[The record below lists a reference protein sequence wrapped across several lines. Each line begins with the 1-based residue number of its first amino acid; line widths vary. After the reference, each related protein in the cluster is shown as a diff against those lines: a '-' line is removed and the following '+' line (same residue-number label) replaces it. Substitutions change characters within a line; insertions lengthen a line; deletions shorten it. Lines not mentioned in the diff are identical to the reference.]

1 VATLLSQPRNGS
13 GNADLSLTSPSLRT
27 WLCEC
32 WAIIFS
38 HPEDFVP
45 CDLEMDRWL
54 VVVRHAFSERGIR
67 PLGLAPPALD
77 LDRSWVSRLNT
88 NTCGVMLKDEARQ
101 HPPAIDLRARNL
113 CDDIASSGQRFVMII
128 DGALRKH
135 RTFTY
140 STRLSLP
147 SPLEFLG
154 WADALR
160 ARRVV
165 VVPPKTHAAVG
176 T

>member
-1 VATLLSQPRNGS
+1 
-13 GNADLSLTSPSLRT
+13 LTSPSLRT

-54 VVVRHAFSERGIR
+54 VVVRHAFSEHGIR
-67 PLGLAPPALD
+67 PLALASRALD
-77 LDRSWVSRLNT
+77 LDRSWVARLSGD
-88 NTCGVMLKDEARQ
+88 TCAVMLEDAVRQ
-101 HPPAIDLRARNL
+101 HSSAIDLQARIL
-113 CDDIASSGQRFVMII
+113 REDIASSGQRFVMII

-140 STRLSLP
+140 SARLDLP

-160 ARRVV
+160 GRQATAVA
-165 VVPPKTHAAVG
+165 PKVHTAVES
-176 T
+176 